1 MVTVGFT
8 ITSGAIHDLKIVSGT
23 GTGDG
28 TLDSLVL
35 QQVATV
41 KAPKIYGTHAD
52 EPHYFE
58 LELSVLTPVEWF
70 RYNVYTAIDNW
81 RLYPKEAI
89 LEGATGNTVV
99 DFDYLDGNVTNI
111 TMTASSKYKELDRA
125 SIGTITKAIMPA
137 ALARDAGKS
146 IHMEVLFC
154 YSLIDS
160 QTDIKNPCPAGEN
173 VIRVEG
179 VRIRRVETTSY

>member
-8 ITSGAIHDLKIVSGT
+8 ITSGAIQDLKIVSGT
-23 GTGDG
+23 GYA

-35 QQVATV
+35 QQMATV
-41 KAPKIYGTHAD
+41 KVPKIYGTHAD

-70 RYNVYTAIDNW
+70 RYDVYTAIDYW
-81 RLYPKEAI
+81 KIYPKEAI

-99 DFDYLDGNVTNI
+99 DFDYLDGKATNI
-111 TMTASSKYKELDRA
+111 TMTASSKSRGLDTA
-125 SIGTITKAIMPA
+125 SIGTMTKAIMPA
-137 ALARDAGKS
+137 ALVSDAGKS

-160 QTDIKNPCPAGEN
+160 PTDIKNPCPVGEN

-179 VRIRRVETTSY
+179 VRIRR